1 MAADLIQAALLYRR
15 EPERNFPVPQG
26 DASIGYDPANDVRV
40 PFEGVSRRHA
50 RITFDGKEFWIQDS
64 GSSNGTFLNG
74 NRLRRKERLR
84 HLDVVTLGRRV
95 DLIFVRKAMES
106 SRVKRHGIESASIET
121 LDGAETGRLDEI
133 PRGSFTIGRAPSNNV
148 VADSQLISKIHA
160 RLERTGL
167 QLVISDLQ
175 SANGTFVEGKRITS
189 HVLRDG
195 EVFNLGHG
203 RSYRVRLNEGEVF
216 THDVAMAPG
225 RDVTVAEL
233 PIDWKTRIEW
243 TPEEKAV
250 FDKAAAGRKSRTFA
264 QLPAQPT
271 RVSIAPKA
279 PPKVAPPPIKPAA
292 EPKRAAPPA
301 ATPAQPPVPSPLEPP
316 PAAAKPAAAP
326 AQPPVPSEPVSSPAA
341 AKPAAAPAQPPVVS
355 QPVPPA
361 ARQPEKSAAG
371 PQVAPVPPEAVPR
384 PAAGEPAV
392 DRKTAVSPPL
402 PSSAAPSAAV
412 PQLPSLSAPAPAEAK
427 SPVPAAS
434 APSPSSPV
442 AAPKAPAPA
451 PPAKAP
457 VAAPP
462 ATPAPP
468 ARPQPAP
475 AAPLPGGSVVP
486 TDEQLTRPLEPRPA
500 SIRGVILEGPDMRF
514 TLPPG
519 DHEIGRL
526 PGMSVQI
533 EGSGVSRHHSML
545 RVSPSEV
552 TVEDLGSKNGTYVN
566 NQRIVGARRLIH
578 GDKLAI
584 GEIKFKVS
592 FEQGETQGR

>member
-84 HLDVVTLGRRV
+84 HLDVLTLGRRV
-95 DLIFVRKAMES
+95 DLIFVRKAMEG

-121 LDGAETGRLDEI
+121 LDGAETGRREEI
-133 PRGSFTIGRAPSNNV
+133 SRGSFTIGRAPSNNV

-167 QLVISDLQ
+167 QLVITDLQ
-175 SANGTFVEGKRITS
+175 SANGTFVEGKRVTS

-203 RSYRVRLNEGEVF
+203 RSYRVRLNEGDVF

-243 TPEEKAV
+243 SPEEKAV
-250 FDKAAAGRKSRTFA
+250 FEKAAADRKSRTFA
-264 QLPAQPT
+264 ELPVQPA
-271 RVSIAPKA
+271 RVSGAAKIAP
-279 PPKVAPPPIKPAA
+279 APPPVKPAPQ
-292 EPKRAAPPA
+292 PKRAAP
-301 ATPAQPPVPSPLEPP
+301 S
-316 PAAAKPAAAP
+316 AAAKPAAAP
-326 AQPPVPSEPVSSPAA
+326 A
-341 AKPAAAPAQPPVVS
+341 KPAVPS
-355 QPVPPA
+355 QPVPPPA
-361 ARQPEKSAAG
+361 ARQPEKSAVGLPA
-371 PQVAPVPPEAVPR
+371 APPSPEPAPR
-384 PAAGEPAV
+384 PAAAGEPAV
-392 DRKTAVSPPL
+392 ERKTAVSPPL
-402 PSSAAPSAAV
+402 PPSAAPPAPA
-412 PQLPSLSAPAPAEAK
+412 PPAPSAPAPAPPPTK

-434 APSPSSPV
+434 APSPSSPPP
-442 AAPKAPAPA
+442 AAKAPAPA
-451 PPAKAP
+451 PLGKAP
-457 VAAPP
+457 VPEPP
-462 ATPAPP
+462 TPP
-468 ARPQPAP
+468 ARPQPPP
-475 AAPLPGGSVVP
+475 AVPPPGGSVVP
-486 TDEQLTRPLEPRPA
+486 ADEQLTRPLEPRPA

-545 RVSPSEV
+545 RVSASEV
-552 TVEDLGSKNGTYVN
+552 TAEDLGSKNGTYVN
-566 NQRIVGARRLIH
+566 GQRIVGVRRLIH

-584 GEIKFKVS
+584 GEIKFKVL
-592 FEQGETQGR
+592 FEQSSTEGR

>member
-26 DASIGYDPANDVRV
+26 ESSIGYDPANDVRV

-50 RITFDGKEFWIQDS
+50 RITFDGKEYWIEDS
-64 GSSNGTFLNG
+64 GSANGTFLNG

-84 HLDVVTLGRRV
+84 HLDVVTLGRRT

-106 SRVKRHGIESASIET
+106 SRVKRNGIEAATIET
-121 LDGAETGRLDEI
+121 LDGPETGRRDEI
-133 PRGSFTIGRAPSNNV
+133 PRGSFTIGRAPSNKL
-148 VADSQLISKIHA
+148 VADSALISKIHA
-160 RLERTGL
+160 RLERSGL
-167 QLVISDLQ
+167 QLVITDLQ
-175 SANGTFVEGKRITS
+175 SANGTYVEGKRVTS

-216 THDVAMAPG
+216 THDVPLAPG
-225 RDVTVAEL
+225 PDATVAEL

-243 TPEEKAV
+243 SPEEKAV
-250 FDKAAAGRKSRTFA
+250 FDQAAAGRKSRTFA

-271 RVSIAPKA
+271 RSSRLSKSAAAKV
-279 PPKVAPPPIKPAA
+279 PPPPPPIKPAPP
-292 EPKRAAPPA
+292 PKRA
-301 ATPAQPPVPSPLEPP
+301 EPP
-316 PAAAKPAAAP
+316 PASKPAAAP
-326 AQPPVPSEPVSSPAA
+326 AKPAA
-341 AKPAAAPAQPPVVS
+341 PQTVPPAGKPAAAPEKPPAPS
-355 QPVPPA
+355 QPVPPPGAKQPGPPA
-361 ARQPEKSAAG
+361 ARP
-371 PQVAPVPPEAVPR
+371 PVATVPPEALPR
-384 PAAGEPAV
+384 PPAGEPPPE
-392 DRKTAVSPPL
+392 RKTSVSPP
-402 PSSAAPSAAV
+402 PPSAAPPPAPKPPALSVPAA
-412 PQLPSLSAPAPAEAK
+412 APAETK
-427 SPVPAAS
+427 SQVPAAS
-434 APSPSSPV
+434 APSPSSPPPS
-442 AAPKAPAPA
+442 PKAPAPT

-457 VAAPP
+457 VPEPAAPL
-462 ATPAPP
+462 
-468 ARPQPAP
+468 ARPQPPP
-475 AAPLPGGSVVP
+475 AVPPPGGSAVP
-486 TDEQLTRPLEPRPA
+486 ADEQLTRPLEPRPA
-500 SIRGVILEGPDMRF
+500 SIRGVILDGPDMRF

-545 RVSPSEV
+545 RVSASEV

-592 FEQGETQGR
+592 FEQGTSEGR

>member
-1 MAADLIQAALLYRR
+1 MATDLIQAALLYRR

-50 RITFDGKEFWIQDS
+50 RITFDGKEFWIQDT

-74 NRLRRKERLR
+74 NRLKRKERLR

-95 DLIFVRKAMES
+95 DLIFVRKAMEG

-121 LDGAETGRLDEI
+121 LDGAETGRRDEI

-167 QLVISDLQ
+167 QLVITDLQ

-225 RDVTVAEL
+225 RDMTVAEL

-243 TPEEKAV
+243 SPEEKAV
-250 FDKAAAGRKSRTFA
+250 FDKAAAGRKSPTFA
-264 QLPAQPT
+264 QLPAQPA

-279 PPKVAPPPIKPAA
+279 PPKAPPPIKPAP
-292 EPKRAAPPA
+292 EPKRAAPAPPP
-301 ATPAQPPVPSPLEPP
+301 TQPPVPSQPVPP

-326 AQPPVPSEPVSSPAA
+326 AQPPIPSPSVPPPVA
-341 AKPAAAPAQPPVVS
+341 AKPAAPPPQPPVLSQPVPPPADAKPPAAPAPPPVFS

-361 ARQPEKSAAG
+361 AKQPEKSAAG
-371 PQVAPVPPEAVPR
+371 SPVAPAPPEAAPR

-402 PSSAAPSAAV
+402 PSPAAP
-412 PQLPSLSAPAPAEAK
+412 PAPAPAETK

-442 AAPKAPAPA
+442 PAPKAP
-451 PPAKAP
+451 AP

-462 ATPAPP
+462 A
-468 ARPQPAP
+468 RQQPAP
-475 AAPLPGGSVVP
+475 SAPPPGGSAVP
-486 TDEQLTRPLEPRPA
+486 PDEQRTRPLEPRPA
-500 SIRGVILEGPDMRF
+500 SIRGVILEGPDTRF

-545 RVSPSEV
+545 RVSASEV

-584 GEIKFKVS
+584 GEIKFKVF
-592 FEQGETQGR
+592 FEQGTASR

>member
-26 DASIGYDPANDVRV
+26 EASIGYDPANEVRV

-50 RITFDGKEFWIQDS
+50 RITFDGKEFWIQDI

-95 DLIFVRKAMES
+95 DLIFVRKAMEG
-106 SRVKRHGIESASIET
+106 SRVKRLGLESAFIES
-121 LDGAETGRLDEI
+121 LDGAETGKRDEI

-167 QLVISDLQ
+167 QLVITDLQ

-203 RSYRVRLNEGEVF
+203 RSYRVRLSEGEVL
-216 THDVAMAPG
+216 THDVAVAPG

-243 TPEEKAV
+243 SPEEKAV

-279 PPKVAPPPIKPAA
+279 PPKAPPPIKPAP
-292 EPKRAAPPA
+292 EPKRAAPP
-301 ATPAQPPVPSPLEPP
+301 VPSQPVPP

-326 AQPPVPSEPVSSPAA
+326 AQPPIPSPSVPPPVAAKPAAAPPQPPVLSQPVPPPAA
-341 AKPAAAPAQPPVVS
+341 AKPAAAPAPPPVLS

-361 ARQPEKSAAG
+361 AKQPEKSAAG
-371 PQVAPVPPEAVPR
+371 PPVAPAPPEAAPR
-384 PAAGEPAV
+384 PAAGEPPV
-392 DRKTAVSPPL
+392 DRKTAVSPSL
-402 PSSAAPSAAV
+402 PSSAAP
-412 PQLPSLSAPAPAEAK
+412 PAPALAETK

-434 APSPSSPV
+434 APSLSSPV
-442 AAPKAPAPA
+442 PGPKAPAPA
-451 PPAKAP
+451 PPVKAP
-457 VAAPP
+457 VA
-462 ATPAPP
+462 APP

-475 AAPLPGGSVVP
+475 EAPPPGGSAVP
-486 TDEQLTRPLEPRPA
+486 PDEQLTRPLEPRPA

-545 RVSPSEV
+545 RVSASEV

-566 NQRIVGARRLIH
+566 SQRIVGARRLIH

-592 FEQGETQGR
+592 LEQGTSGR